1 MKVKKEKQNVEKE
14 KKDPDRLEGEENC
27 LLVKRR
33 QKAPKMKTL
42 RGLQRCCSEK
52 SNNINNAECPIGGA
66 FIDRDSNAATNIALK
81 YIWKTEPDP
90 PNNFGNLMK
99 NTRLK
104 PQRSFTLPTL
114 RASCRLSTN
123 KDVARTSTAFISL
136 RRSQFLFSLISE
148 GKHYDG

>member
-42 RGLQRCCSEK
+42 RGLQRCCSQK

-81 YIWKTEPDP
+81 YIWKIKLEPDP

-99 NTRLK
+99 DTRLK
-104 PQRSFTLPTL
+104 PQRSFTLPTP
-114 RASCRLSTN
+114 RASCTN

-136 RRSQFLFSLISE
+136 WLSQFLFSLISE